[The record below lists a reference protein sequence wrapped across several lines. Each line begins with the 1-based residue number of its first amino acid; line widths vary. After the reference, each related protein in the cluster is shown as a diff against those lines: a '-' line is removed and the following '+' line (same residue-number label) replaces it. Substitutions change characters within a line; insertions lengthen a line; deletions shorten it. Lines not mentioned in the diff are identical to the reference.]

1 VVIVYPEKPLS
12 NRLYGGYYVK
22 SFPRWCYTQRGRSIS
37 KQRKKTMKTNKSFIV
52 ISAGMLIFSM
62 LACNL
67 GKTVPSTDSAPADGG
82 GSPTPLPVVE
92 ATATTSADT
101 GNMGGACSNPYMPVI
116 AGATWTYKLTGPVPD
131 TYTHSVTAVEAGGFT
146 EQDVFGTGVTRQ
158 GKWNCDNGNLIA
170 LNPSGGS
177 SASVET
183 EGMTSEFQTTSLEGV
198 TLPASINPGDSWTQS
213 LTIEGTQ
220 TINGTTIPS
229 KNQTTSTCTASGVES
244 VTVEAGTFDAMRV
257 DCQNSMVITVTMNG
271 NPIETP
277 LAFNATSWYAK
288 DVGLVKTVSTGEN
301 LDSTIEL
308 VSYSIP

>member
-1 VVIVYPEKPLS
+1 
-12 NRLYGGYYVK
+12 
-22 SFPRWCYTQRGRSIS
+22 
-37 KQRKKTMKTNKSFIV
+37 MKTNKSFIV
-52 ISAGMLIFSM
+52 ISTGMLIFSM

-67 GKTVPSTDSAPADGG
+67 GKTIPSTDSAPIEGG
-82 GSPTPLPVVE
+82 EFPSTPLPAVE
-92 ATATTSADT
+92 ATVITSADT
-101 GNMGGACSNPYMPVI
+101 GNIGACSNPYMPVI
-116 AGATWTYKLTGPVPD
+116 AGAMWTYKLTGPVPD
-131 TYTHSVTAVEAGGFT
+131 TYTHSITTVEADGFT

-158 GKWNCDNGNLIA
+158 GKWTCDNGNLIA

-213 LTIEGTQ
+213 ITIEGTQ
-220 TINGTTIPS
+220 TLNDTTIPS

-257 DCQNSMVITVTMNG
+257 DCQNTMIITITMN
-271 NPIETP
+271 NSPIETS
-277 LAFNATSWYAK
+277 LTFNATNWYAK